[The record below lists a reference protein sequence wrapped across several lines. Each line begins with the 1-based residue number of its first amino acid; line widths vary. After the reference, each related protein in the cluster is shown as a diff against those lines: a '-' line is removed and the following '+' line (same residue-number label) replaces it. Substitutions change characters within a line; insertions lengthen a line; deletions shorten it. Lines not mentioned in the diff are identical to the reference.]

1 MTPAGTEERVDLE
14 PILWAASPANRDDET
29 RAMAKDILDTLCYI
43 AHGGTEKQSAKTEKG
58 K

>member
-29 RAMAKDILDTLCYI
+29 RALAKDILDRLYYI
-43 AHGGTEKQSAKTEKG
+43 THGVEKRSAKTEKRS
-58 K
+58 